1 MKPKASVLTGHIA
14 ESEYSFL
21 GQYFGALPNPDL
33 ILQKLGRSV
42 SAYRELLIDPIVA
55 GAVRRRKAAVSRMS
69 WRIDGDDDKQVS
81 LLTDA
86 LEALDVPSLI
96 ENMMDAVLFGYQP
109 MEVIW
114 SLNQYWLPT
123 AVIAKPQEWFGFDA
137 DGSLIYLNDNK
148 QLPVPEF
155 KFICPKHGASFTNP
169 YGTAELSSVYWATI
183 FKRGGLKFWAEFAEK
198 FGSPWIIGREPRSNT
213 DEDTIRLLDA
223 LESLMGN
230 AVATI
235 PDDSSV
241 EIKEATGKTGS
252 SQVYDDFIRYCRS
265 EINIALLGQDQSTE
279 KDSTHASATAGLEV
293 TSDIRDADCRI
304 VAQAFNSL
312 LEMIYRL
319 NFGTDTPP
327 KFVLYEEVLGSRELA
342 ERDQILGNLGVT
354 FTDVYFERAY
364 NLSADEFRLAPVP
377 TKSAEFAENVSLPAD
392 LSDRLA
398 LGMPS
403 DEALQAQLS
412 AMLTEFGEL
421 DGVLDN
427 ETLLLERLAALY
439 PAMNIDELQ
448 DKLTQMLWIADTLSR
463 LQVMDEVQGA

>member
-14 ESEYSFL
+14 NLEYSFL

-69 WRIDGDDDKQVS
+69 WRIDADDDKQVS
-81 LLTDA
+81 LLKEA
-86 LEALDVPSLI
+86 LEALDVPSII

-114 SLNQYWLPT
+114 SRDRYWLPT

-169 YGTAELSSVYWATI
+169 YGTAELSCVYWATV

-223 LESLMGN
+223 LENLMGN

-304 VAQAFNSL
+304 VSQAFNAL
-312 LEMIYRL
+312 LEMIDTL
-319 NFGTDTPP
+319 NFGTGTPP
-327 KFVLYEEVLGSRELA
+327 KFVLYEEAPGSRELA
-342 ERDQILGNLGVT
+342 ERDQILGNLGVS

-377 TKSAEFAENVSLPAD
+377 TKSAEFAENASLPAD
-392 LSDRLA
+392 LSDRLS

-403 DEALQAQLS
+403 DDALQAQLS

-421 DGVLDN
+421 DGALDN

-463 LQVMDEVQGA
+463 LQVMDEVQGV